1 MDYTYR
7 EIQKGTE
14 KRKRRREESGR
25 KRRQTTH
32 ERNGG
37 KIATTKMTC
46 GREAV

>member
-25 KRRQTTH
+25 KRETNNTRKEWRQDC
-32 ERNGG
+32 NN
-37 KIATTKMTC
+37 KDDMW
-46 GREAV
+46 